1 MSNCITLVEALTENV
16 RIPHGPE
23 DASAAPGWAWVAIHH
38 TNHDA
43 STRHIFDWEVSV
55 AAW

>member
-1 MSNCITLVEALTENV
+1 MSNCITLVEVLTDNV